1 MFSLSLPSDSEFHG
15 GRDCLIPFVI
25 YNAWLHTCHT
35 ESTGYIFLFKE
46 CLIFKIRMVSLIV
59 PIVLHLLNSE

>member
-1 MFSLSLPSDSEFHG
+1 MIDIFSLSLPSDSEFHG

-25 YNAWLHTCHT
+25 SNAWLHTGHS

-46 CLIFKIRMVSLIV
+46 CLIFMVSLIL
-59 PIVLHLLNSE
+59 PIVLQLLNSE